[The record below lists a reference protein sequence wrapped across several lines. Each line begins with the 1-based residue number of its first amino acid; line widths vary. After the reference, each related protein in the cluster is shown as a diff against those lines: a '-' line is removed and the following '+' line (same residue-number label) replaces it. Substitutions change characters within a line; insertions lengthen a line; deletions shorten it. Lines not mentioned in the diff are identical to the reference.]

1 MDTENGTDG
10 TMSQARLARFEEE
23 VGRLKVTGGA
33 ANPERLGG
41 AWGVGLIIVGFVI
54 SFIAWWSAYNAGNFE
69 SIHRSAI
76 FALIGVGGDL
86 HAFLEDATQHD
97 FRIHKVLGAAEGD
110 EAYFDGH
117 RGIWSRESEESNPRR
132 VRG

>member
-10 TMSQARLARFEEE
+10 TMSQDRLARFEEE

-54 SFIAWWSAYNAGNFE
+54 SFVAWWSAYNAGNFE

-76 FALIGVGGDL
+76 FALIGVGVSLVG
-86 HAFLEDATQHD
+86 T
-97 FRIHKVLGAAEGD
+97 V
-110 EAYFDGH
+110 
-117 RGIWSRESEESNPRR
+117 IWIRN
-132 VRG
+132 

>member
-76 FALIGVGGDL
+76 FALIGVGVSLVGTVIWIRNSMTRYL
-86 HAFLEDATQHD
+86 RYWII
-97 FRIHKVLGAAEGD
+97 RIVYEQREQTDRLI
-110 EAYFDGH
+110 EAL
-117 RGIWSRESEESNPRR
+117 RER
-132 VRG
+132 